1 MPSFGIQPPS
11 RPLIDHFVMAITSAE
26 AVVRHY
32 APMTHDQPAERFC
45 FALCDEIDARAR
57 AVSKGPIHS
66 RLVGRVLG
74 LRLGMRTWEAQR
86 IAKSW
91 KKHRRHVRRAPLW

>member
-1 MPSFGIQPPS
+1 MLQSILVYLDIATENAFWRNEPKS
-11 RPLIDHFVMAITSAE
+11 RSSHQ
-26 AVVRHY
+26 R
-32 APMTHDQPAERFC
+32 
-45 FALCDEIDARAR
+45 EIDARAR

-74 LRLGMRTWEAQR
+74 LRLGMPTWEAQR

-91 KKHRRHVRRAPLW
+91 KKHRRRVRRSPLW

>member
-1 MPSFGIQPPS
+1 
-11 RPLIDHFVMAITSAE
+11 MAITSAE
-26 AVVRHY
+26 AVIRHDV
-32 APMTHDQPAERFC
+32 PMIHDQPAKRFC

-57 AVSKGPIHS
+57 GVSKGPIHS

-74 LRLGMRTWEAQR
+74 LRLGMPTWEAQR

-91 KKHRRHVRRAPLW
+91 KRHRRAVRRAPLWTGAATREKTF

>member
-1 MPSFGIQPPS
+1 MAITSGP
-11 RPLIDHFVMAITSAE
+11 IDHFVMAITSAR
-26 AVVRHY
+26 ALVRHD
-32 APMTHDQPAERFC
+32 APMIHNQPAKRFC
-45 FALCDEIDARAR
+45 FAICDEIDARAR

-74 LRLGMRTWEAQR
+74 LRLGIPTWEAKR

-91 KKHRRHVRRAPLW
+91 KRHRRAVRRAPLW